1 MTLPE
6 KISALEGGHLEGAG
20 LPQFS
25 TEYFSGWGF
34 VKLQSVARFW
44 DSQESAGQ
52 TLEAAQEAFYSGLH
66 AAQLPWGL
74 LVLGEPTRVSI
85 HFVLPGA
92 GNRSASW
99 SAAIRGAFPG
109 CELAED
115 VSSQQICSQLDKMP
129 FAVAL
134 TGNPFVGNVDE
145 NSKRVVRAEG
155 GRLERILGTLRGRA
169 FAYLVVA
176 RPVNLPEVD
185 GTLTNLAIEE
195 REIRS
200 AFMRKGSSEDGN
212 NPRAQHY
219 LELLRV
225 ARENHLA
232 GRNIGMWD
240 VGVYLHTTNRNDLA
254 ESSRALHSVF
264 TGSQNQPQPIRVNV
278 CERPAQGRFEPTFT
292 RLNSKE
298 VTVLTCLPKE
308 ELPGY
313 EIRQRVS
320 FGVSPVSHGAGKVV
334 DVGVVLKDGQRT
346 GNWFSVPVN
355 DWARHTLVAGVSGS
369 GKTNTCKSI
378 LFQFWHDH
386 SVPWLVL
393 EPSIKSEYRTLLKS
407 QIGSDVRVFTLGDET
422 GVPFR
427 LNPLEVMPGIHVQTH
442 IDALLALFNSAF
454 AWVSP
459 MPEVLNL
466 AIHRLY
472 TSFGWDLATGI
483 NRDAAKSLA
492 QPTLRD
498 LLALIP
504 GLVSELGYNDEISST
519 IRAGLLT
526 RLSSLSLGA
535 KGLMLNSGHSIPFD
549 YLLAK
554 PTILEMAAI
563 GNEEEKA
570 FLLGAVLVR
579 LAQYRQ
585 RQGTTDGKLRHLL
598 LIEEAHRL
606 LSAVP
611 SQVAS
616 EVANP
621 RGKAV
626 ETFCHLLA
634 ELRAFGQGIVVAEQ
648 IPAKL
653 APDVVKN
660 TTVKIVHRLGA
671 NDDRRLLGGTM
682 NLDPSQEKFL
692 STLRN
697 GQAVAYTEGRETAF
711 HIGVP
716 HFEHGQNPIPVLTKE
731 DIVVH
736 MRSQLP
742 TIQIITDALPQKH
755 TTATADNI
763 PSCAGCL
770 PSSCTMRG
778 VVLQKLAKSGWK
790 AEFEGSIAR
799 GWQGV
804 WEFGMSAAKTLPVTN
819 KPNCAYCVLMNIA
832 ALNRWDDETVE
843 RMRRNLAVLR
853 DTSTNS

>member
-6 KISALEGGHLEGAG
+6 KIRALEGGHLDGAG
-20 LPQFS
+20 LPQLS

-34 VKLQSVARFW
+34 VRVQSLARFW
-44 DSQESAGQ
+44 DSPESAGQ
-52 TLEAAQEAFYSGLH
+52 TLEAAQEALYSGFH

-85 HFVLPGA
+85 YFVLPAA
-92 GNRSASW
+92 GNRSATW
-99 SAAIRGAFPG
+99 SGALCGAFPG

-115 VSSQQICSQLDKMP
+115 SSSQQVCSQMDKMP
-129 FAVAL
+129 FAVAM
-134 TGNPFVGNVDE
+134 TGNPFVGNTEE
-145 NSKRVVRAEG
+145 NSQRSVRAEG
-155 GRLERILGTLRGRA
+155 GRLERILGTLCGRD

-185 GTLTNLAIEE
+185 RTLNNLAAEE

-200 AFMRKGSSEDGN
+200 AFMRKGSSEEGN

-225 ARENHLA
+225 AHENHQA
-232 GRNIGMWD
+232 GRNVGMWD
-240 VGVYLHTTNRNDLA
+240 VCVYLHATNPNTLI
-254 ESSRALHSVF
+254 EGSRALHSVF
-264 TGSQNQPQPIRVNV
+264 TGARNQPQPIRVNV
-278 CERPAQGRFEPTFT
+278 CERRAQGKFEPAFT
-292 RLNSKE
+292 RLNSRE

-320 FGVSPVSHGAGKVV
+320 FGVSPVSHETGDVV
-334 DVGVVLKDGQRT
+334 DVGVVLKDGRRT

-378 LFQFWHDH
+378 LFQFWRDH
-386 SVPWLVL
+386 SVPWLVV
-393 EPSIKSEYRTLLKS
+393 EPSIKSEYRTLLES
-407 QIGSDVRVFTLGDET
+407 QIGADVRVFTLGDET

-466 AIHRLY
+466 AVHRLY
-472 TSFGWDLATGI
+472 TTFGWNLNSGSRQTV
-483 NRDAAKSLA
+483 NTSA

-498 LLALIP
+498 LLAIIP
-504 GLVSELGYNDEISST
+504 ELVSELGYNDEISST
-519 IRAGLLT
+519 IRAGLIT

-535 KGLMLNSGHSIPFD
+535 KGLMLNSGHSVPFD
-549 YLLAK
+549 YLLKK

-579 LAQYRQ
+579 LAQHRQ
-585 RQGTTDGKLRHLL
+585 CQGTADGKLRHLL

-606 LSAVP
+606 LTAVP
-611 SQVAS
+611 SQITS

-682 NLDPSQEKFL
+682 NLDAAQEKFL
-692 STLRN
+692 STLHN

-711 HIGVP
+711 HLEIP
-716 HFEHGQNPIPVLTKE
+716 HFERGQSPTPVPTKE
-731 DIVVH
+731 EIVAH
-736 MRSQLP
+736 MRPHLAEMPSIADAP
-742 TIQIITDALPQKH
+742 TRVRTS
-755 TTATADNI
+755 ATADNI
-763 PSCAGCL
+763 PACAGCL
-770 PSSCTMRG
+770 PSSCTMRE
-778 VVLQKLAKSGWK
+778 VVLQKLAKTGWEE
-790 AEFEGSIAR
+790 EFKRSIER
-799 GWQGV
+799 GWQGM
-804 WEFGMSAAKTLPVTN
+804 WDFGMSAAESLPVMN
-819 KPNCAYCVLMNIA
+819 KPNCAYCLLMNIA
-832 ALNRWDDETVE
+832 ALNRWDSETVE
-843 RMRRNLAVLR
+843 RMQRNLAVLR
-853 DTSTNS
+853 ACLKTR

>member
-6 KISALEGGHLEGAG
+6 KISALEGGHLDGAG

-44 DSQESAGQ
+44 DSPESAGQ

-74 LVLGEPTRVSI
+74 LVLGEPNRVSI

-155 GRLERILGTLRGRA
+155 GRLERILGTLRGRV

-185 GTLTNLAIEE
+185 GTLTNLAAEE

-407 QIGSDVRVFTLGDET
+407 KIGSDVRVFTLGDET

-466 AIHRLY
+466 AVHSLY

-483 NRDAAKSLA
+483 NRDAAKSST

-585 RQGTTDGKLRHLL
+585 RQGTSDGKLRHLL

-606 LSAVP
+606 LTAVP
-611 SQVAS
+611 SQSTS
-616 EVANP
+616 ETANP

-626 ETFCHLLA
+626 ETFCNLLA

-671 NDDRRLLGGTM
+671 NDDRHLLGGTM
-682 NLDPSQEKFL
+682 NLDAAQEKFL

-711 HIGVP
+711 HLGIP
-716 HFEHGQNPIPVLTKE
+716 HFEHGERPLCVPTKE
-731 DIVVH
+731 EVVTH
-736 MRSQLP
+736 MRSHLAQMP
-742 TIQIITDALPQKH
+742 SVADVLPQ
-755 TTATADNI
+755 TRRTATADNI
-763 PSCAGCL
+763 PPCVGCL
-770 PSSCTMRG
+770 PGSCTMREI
-778 VVLQKLAKSGWK
+778 VLQKLAKTGWER
-790 AEFEGSIAR
+790 EFEQSIER

-804 WEFGMSAAKTLPVTN
+804 WDFGMSAAKTLSVMN
-819 KPNCAYCVLMNIA
+819 KPNCAYCFLMNVA
-832 ALNRWDDETVE
+832 TLNRWDTETVE
-843 RMRRNLAVLR
+843 RMRRNLSALR
-853 DTSTNS
+853 DNSANS

>member
-6 KISALEGGHLEGAG
+6 KISALEGGHLDGTG

-25 TEYFSGWGF
+25 MEYFSGWGF
-34 VKLQSVARFW
+34 VRVQSLARFW
-44 DSQESAGQ
+44 DSPESVSP

-92 GNRSASW
+92 GSRLASW
-99 SAAIRGAFPG
+99 SGAIKGAFPG
-109 CELAED
+109 CELADD
-115 VSSQQICSQLDKMP
+115 VSSQQVCSQLERMP
-129 FAVAL
+129 FAVAV

-145 NSKRVVRAEG
+145 GSQRVVRAEG
-155 GRLERILGTLRGRA
+155 GRLERVLGSLRGRA

-176 RPVNLPEVD
+176 RPVKLGEVERTLNNL
-185 GTLTNLAIEE
+185 TIEE

-225 ARENHLA
+225 SRENHLA

-240 VGVYLHTTNRNDLA
+240 TRVYLHTADQSTLI
-254 ESSRALHSVF
+254 EGSRALHSVL
-264 TGSQNQPQPIRVNV
+264 TGARNQPQPIRVNV
-278 CERPAQGRFEPTFT
+278 CERPAQDRFEPAFT

-298 VTVLTCLPKE
+298 VMVLTCLPKE

-320 FGVSPVSHGAGKVV
+320 FGVSPVLHGAGDVV
-334 DVGVVLKDGQRT
+334 DVGVVLKDSQRT
-346 GNWFSVPVN
+346 GNWFSVPLN
-355 DWARHTLVAGVSGS
+355 DWARHALVAGVSGS

-378 LFQFWHDH
+378 LFQCWHDH

-407 QIGSDVRVFTLGDET
+407 KIGADVRVFTLGDET

-454 AWVSP
+454 SWVSP

-466 AIHRLY
+466 AVHRLY
-472 TSFGWDLATGI
+472 TNFGWDLAMGGRLGT
-483 NRDAAKSLA
+483 NDSA

-554 PTILEMAAI
+554 PTILEMAAL

-598 LIEEAHRL
+598 LIEEAHRI

-716 HFEHGQNPIPVLTKE
+716 HFEHGQNPLPVPTKE
-731 DIVVH
+731 EIVVH
-736 MRSQLP
+736 MRSRLPAMP
-742 TIQIITDALPQKH
+742 TITNALPGKH

-770 PSSCTMRG
+770 PGSCTMRG
-778 VVLQKLAKSGWK
+778 IVLQKLAKSGWE
-790 AEFEGSIAR
+790 AEFEGAIER
-799 GWQGV
+799 GWKGI

-843 RMRRNLAVLR
+843 RMRRNLAALR
-853 DTSTNS
+853 DNSANS

>member
-6 KISALEGGHLEGAG
+6 KISVLEGGHLDGAG
-20 LPQFS
+20 LPQLS
-25 TEYFSGWGF
+25 TNYISGWGF
-34 VKLQSVARFW
+34 VRLQSIAKFW
-44 DSQESAGQ
+44 ESAESAGQ
-52 TLEAAQEAFYSGLH
+52 TLEAAQESFYAGLH

-85 HFVLPGA
+85 HFVLPSA
-92 GNRSASW
+92 GNRTNQW
-99 SAAIRGAFPG
+99 RAAIRGAFPG
-109 CELAED
+109 CELEEAA
-115 VSSQQICSQLDKMP
+115 SSQKVCAQLDKLP
-129 FAVAL
+129 FAVAM

-145 NSKRVVRAEG
+145 NSRRAVRLEG
-155 GRLERILGTLRGRA
+155 GRLERILAALRGRA

-176 RPVNLPEVD
+176 RPVDILEVD
-185 GTLTNLAIEE
+185 RTLANLAAEE

-200 AFMRKGSSEDGN
+200 AFLRKGSSEDGN
-212 NPRAQHY
+212 NPRAQQY

-225 ARENHLA
+225 ARENHSA

-240 VGVYLHTTNRNDLA
+240 VGVYLHTTNRADLG
-254 ESSRALHSVF
+254 EGSRALYSTF
-264 TGSQNQPQPIRVNV
+264 TGAQNQPQPIRVKV
-278 CERPAQGRFEPTFT
+278 CERPVPGQFAPAFT

-298 VTVLTCLPKE
+298 ATVLSCLPKE
-308 ELPGY
+308 ELSGY
-313 EIRQRVS
+313 EIHQRVS
-320 FGVSPVSHGAGKVV
+320 FGVSPVSHEADKVV
-334 DVGVVLKDGQRT
+334 DIGAILKDNQRT
-346 GNWFSVPVN
+346 GNWFSVPLN
-355 DWARHTLVAGVSGS
+355 DWARHTLIAGVPGS
-369 GKTNTCKSI
+369 GKTNTCKSL

-386 SVPWLVL
+386 TVPWLVL

-442 IDALLALFNSAF
+442 IDAVLALFNSAF

-466 AIHRLY
+466 AVHRLY
-472 TSFGWDLATGI
+472 TSFGWDLSTGV
-483 NRDAAKSLA
+483 NRDAASKSA

-498 LLALIP
+498 LLAKIP
-504 GLVSELGYNDEISST
+504 ELVSELGYNDEISST

-535 KGLMLNSGHSIPFD
+535 KGLMLNSGHSMSFD
-549 YLLAK
+549 DLLAK

-585 RQGTTDGKLRHLL
+585 HQGTTDGELRHLL

-606 LSAVP
+606 LTAVP
-611 SQVAS
+611 SQTTS
-616 EVANP
+616 EVSNS

-626 ETFCHLLA
+626 ESFCHLLS
-634 ELRAFGQGIVVAEQ
+634 ELRAFGQGILVAEQ

-671 NDDRRLLGGTM
+671 NDDRHLLGGTM
-682 NLDPSQEKFL
+682 NLDAAQEKFL

-697 GQAVAYTEGRETAF
+697 GQAVAYSEGREMAF
-711 HIGVP
+711 HIGIP
-716 HFEHGQNPIPVLTKE
+716 HFEHGQHAQPVPTKE
-731 DIVVH
+731 EIIAH
-736 MRSQLP
+736 MRPHLAQMSP
-742 TIQIITDALPQKH
+742 VEDERAKEHTI
-755 TTATADNI
+755 ATADNI
-763 PSCAGCL
+763 APCVGCL
-770 PSSCTMRG
+770 PGSCSMREI
-778 VVLQKLAKSGWK
+778 VLKKLAQTGWED
-790 AEFEGSIAR
+790 EFEQSIR
-799 GWQGV
+799 HGWQGV
-804 WEFGMSAAKTLPVTN
+804 WHFGMSAAKTLPVMN
-819 KPNCAYCVLMNIA
+819 KPNCAYCLLMNIA
-832 ALNRWDDETVE
+832 TLNRWDAETVT
-843 RMRRNLAVLR
+843 RMRCNLAALR
-853 DTSTNS
+853 DNSSNS

>member
-6 KISALEGGHLEGAG
+6 KISALEGGHLDGAG
-20 LPQFS
+20 LPQLS

-34 VKLQSVARFW
+34 VRVQSLARFW
-44 DSQESAGQ
+44 DTPESAGQ

-66 AAQLPWGL
+66 AAQSPWGL

-92 GNRSASW
+92 GNRLASW
-99 SAAIRGAFPG
+99 SGAIKGAFPG
-109 CELAED
+109 CELADD
-115 VSSQQICSQLDKMP
+115 VSSQHVCSQLERMP
-129 FAVAL
+129 FAVAV
-134 TGNPFVGNVDE
+134 TGNPFLGYVEEGSQRDPRT
-145 NSKRVVRAEG
+145 KG
-155 GRLERILGTLRGRA
+155 GRLERVLGSLRGRE

-185 GTLTNLAIEE
+185 RTLNNLAIEE

-232 GRNIGMWD
+232 GRNIGVWD
-240 VGVYLHTTNRNDLA
+240 VGVYLHTTSQNTLI
-254 ESSRALHSVF
+254 EGSRALHSIL
-264 TGSQNQPQPIRVNV
+264 TGARNQPQPIRVNV
-278 CERPAQGRFEPTFT
+278 CERPAQGRFEPVVT

-298 VTVLTCLPKE
+298 VIVLTCLPKE

-320 FGVSPVSHGAGKVV
+320 FGVSPMSQGASDVV
-334 DVGVVLKDGQRT
+334 DVGVILKDGQRT
-346 GNWFSVPVN
+346 GNWFSVPLN
-355 DWARHTLVAGVSGS
+355 DWARHALVAGVSGS

-378 LFQFWHDH
+378 LFQCWHDH
-386 SVPWLVL
+386 SVPWLVI
-393 EPSIKSEYRTLLKS
+393 EPSIKSEYRTLLQSK
-407 QIGSDVRVFTLGDET
+407 IGADVRIFTLGDET

-454 AWVSP
+454 AWISP

-466 AIHRLY
+466 AVHRLY
-472 TSFGWDLATGI
+472 TNFGWDLAMGGRLGA
-483 NRDAAKSLA
+483 NNSA

-498 LLALIP
+498 LLAIIP
-504 GLVSELGYNDEISST
+504 ELVNDLGYNDEISST

-535 KGLMLNSGHSIPFD
+535 KGLMLNSGYSIPFD

-554 PTILEMAAI
+554 PTLLEMAAI

-611 SQVAS
+611 SQVTS

-653 APDVVKN
+653 APDVIKN
-660 TTVKIVHRLGA
+660 TTVKVVHRLGA

-682 NLDPSQEKFL
+682 NLDPAQEKFL

-697 GQAVAYTEGRETAF
+697 GQAVAYSEGRETAF
-711 HIGVP
+711 HVGIP
-716 HFEHGQNPIPVLTKE
+716 HFEHGQNLLSVPTNEEV
-731 DIVVH
+731 VVH
-736 MRSQLP
+736 MRSRLP
-742 TIQIITDALPQKH
+742 EMPSVADALHQKRP
-755 TTATADNI
+755 TATADNI
-763 PSCAGCL
+763 PPCAGCL
-770 PSSCTMRG
+770 PGSCTMRG
-778 VVLQKLAKSGWK
+778 VVLQKLAQSGWE
-790 AEFEGSIAR
+790 AEFEQSIQR

-804 WEFGMSAAKTLPVTN
+804 WDFGMSAAKTLPVMN

-843 RMRRNLAVLR
+843 RMRRNLAALR
-853 DTSTNS
+853 DNMAIS

>member
-25 TEYFSGWGF
+25 ADYLSGWGF
-34 VKLQSVARFW
+34 VRVQSLARFW
-44 DSQESAGQ
+44 DGPESAGR

-66 AAQLPWGL
+66 AAQLPWGML
-74 LVLGEPTRVSI
+74 ILGEPTRVSI

-92 GNRSASW
+92 GNRLASW
-99 SAAIRGAFPG
+99 GGAVKGAFPG
-109 CELAED
+109 CELADD
-115 VSSQQICSQLDKMP
+115 VSSEQVSSRLKRMP
-129 FAVAL
+129 YAVAV
-134 TGNPFVGNVDE
+134 TGNPFVGAVDE
-145 NSKRVVRAEG
+145 SSPRVIRAEG
-155 GRLERILGTLRGRA
+155 GRLERVLGSLRGRE

-176 RPVNLPEVD
+176 RPVNVAEVER
-185 GTLTNLAIEE
+185 TLNNLTIEE

-225 ARENHLA
+225 SRENHLV

-240 VGVYLHTTNRNDLA
+240 AGVYLHTADRCTLI
-254 ESSRALHSVF
+254 EGSRALHSVF
-264 TGSQNQPQPIRVNV
+264 AGTRNQPQPIRVNA
-278 CERPAQGRFEPTFT
+278 CEHPAQGRFEPVFT

-298 VTVLTCLPKE
+298 VMVLTCLPKE

-313 EIRQRVS
+313 EIRQRVC
-320 FGVSPVSHGAGKVV
+320 FGVSPALHAAEALV
-334 DVGVVLKDGQRT
+334 DVGVVLKDNQRT

-355 DWARHTLVAGVSGS
+355 DWARHALVAGVSGS

-378 LFQFWHDH
+378 LFQCWHDH

-407 QIGSDVRVFTLGDET
+407 RIGEDVRLFTLGDET

-427 LNPLEVMPGIHVQTH
+427 LNPLEVMAGIHVQTH

-454 AWVSP
+454 AWVAP

-466 AIHRLY
+466 AVHRLY
-472 TSFGWDLATGI
+472 TTFGWDLATGT
-483 NRDAAKSLA
+483 RHKTERSS

-498 LLALIP
+498 LLAIIP

-535 KGLMLNSGHSIPFD
+535 KGLMLNSGHSISID
-549 YLLAK
+549 YLLEK
-554 PTILEMAAI
+554 PAILEMAAI

-585 RQGTTDGKLRHLL
+585 HQGTADGKLRHLL

-606 LSAVP
+606 LSAPP
-611 SQVAS
+611 SQIGS
-616 EVANP
+616 ETANP

-671 NDDRRLLGGTM
+671 NDDRHLLGGTM

-697 GQAVAYTEGRETAF
+697 GQAVAYAEGREMAF

-716 HFEHGQNPIPVLTKE
+716 HFEHGQNPVSVPTKD
-731 DIVVH
+731 DIIAH
-736 MRSQLP
+736 MQSRLP
-742 TIQIITDALPQKH
+742 EMPHIADVLPQTR
-755 TTATADNI
+755 TTAITDNI
-763 PSCAGCL
+763 PPCAGCL
-770 PSSCTMRG
+770 PDSCTMRG
-778 VVLQKLAKSGWK
+778 VVLRGLAQSGWQ
-790 AEFEGSIAR
+790 AQFEQSIER
-799 GWQGV
+799 GWKGI
-804 WEFGMSAAKTLPVTN
+804 WEFGMSAAKSLPVTN
-819 KPNCAYCVLMNIA
+819 KPNCAYCVLMNIG
-832 ALNRWDDETVE
+832 ALNRWDDEALE
-843 RMRRNLAVLR
+843 QMRRNLAVLR
-853 DTSTNS
+853 DNSPRI

>member
-1 MTLPE
+1 MTLSE
-6 KISALEGGHLEGAG
+6 KISALEGGHLDGAG
-20 LPQFS
+20 LPQIS
-25 TEYFSGWGF
+25 TKYFSGWGF
-34 VKLQSVARFW
+34 VRLQSLARFW
-44 DSQESAGQ
+44 DSLEAAGQ

-66 AAQLPWGL
+66 AAQLACGV
-74 LVLGEPTRVSI
+74 LVLGEATRVSV

-92 GNRSASW
+92 GNRWASW
-99 SAAIRGAFPG
+99 SSAIRGAFPG
-109 CELAED
+109 CELAAD
-115 VSSQQICSQLDKMP
+115 VSSQHVCSQLDKMP
-129 FAVAL
+129 FAAAL

-145 NSKRVVRAEG
+145 SSQRVVRVEG
-155 GRLERILGTLRGRA
+155 GRLERILGALRGRA

-176 RPVNLPEVD
+176 RPVHVAEVNR
-185 GTLTNLAIEE
+185 TLDNLATEE

-240 VGVYLHTTNRNDLA
+240 VGVYLQTTNRNDLV
-254 ESSRALHSVF
+254 EGSRALHSAF
-264 TGSQNQPQPIRVNV
+264 TGSRNQPQPIRVNV
-278 CERPAQGRFEPTFT
+278 CERAGQGRVEPAWT

-308 ELPGY
+308 EFPGY
-313 EIRQRVS
+313 EIRQRVF
-320 FGVSPVSHGAGKVV
+320 FGVSPVAHGAGDVV

-346 GNWFSVPVN
+346 GNWFSVPLN

-407 QIGSDVRVFTLGDET
+407 KIGSDVRVFTLGDET
-422 GVPFR
+422 TVPFR

-442 IDALLALFNSAF
+442 IDALLALFSSAF
-454 AWVSP
+454 GWVSP

-466 AIHRLY
+466 AVHRLY
-472 TSFGWDLATGI
+472 TSLGWDLATGT
-483 NRDAAKSLA
+483 NHDAANRSA

-498 LLALIP
+498 LLAIIP
-504 GLVSELGYNDEISST
+504 GLVNELGYNDEISST

-549 YLLAK
+549 YLLGK
-554 PTILEMAAI
+554 PAILEMAAI

-570 FLLGAVLVR
+570 FLLAAVLVR

-606 LSAVP
+606 LTAVP
-611 SQVAS
+611 SQGAS
-616 EVANP
+616 EIANP

-671 NDDRRLLGGTM
+671 SDDRRLLGGTM
-682 NLDPSQEKFL
+682 NLDTPQEKFL
-692 STLRN
+692 STLRT

-711 HIGVP
+711 HIGIP
-716 HFEHGQNPIPVLTKE
+716 HFEHGQYAMPVPTKE
-731 DIVVH
+731 DLAAH
-736 MRSQLP
+736 MRPHLAEMPSVA
-742 TIQIITDALPQKH
+742 DAPPRTR
-755 TTATADNI
+755 TTATTDNI
-763 PSCAGCL
+763 PPCVGCL
-770 PSSCTMRG
+770 PGSCTTREI
-778 VVLQKLAKSGWK
+778 VLQKLAQSGWET
-790 AEFEGSIAR
+790 EFEQSVER

-804 WEFGMSAAKTLPVTN
+804 WDFGMSAAKALSAMN
-819 KPNCAYCVLMNIA
+819 KPNCAYCLLMNVA
-832 ALNRWDDETVE
+832 TLNRWDAETVE
-843 RMRRNLAVLR
+843 RMRRNLAALR
-853 DTSTNS
+853 DNSSS